1 MLKKLLR
8 IQKPEQIN
16 TGYLYETL
24 LARNIIIIAEIETL
38 MLSVTLAKIG
48 IIDPILLDSEDVK
61 EILQI
66 SSTNTTVTDLLEV
79 SFIKV
84 LLDNEM
90 LYFIIKYPKPRL
102 VCKKIILHPVQHN
115 GTILHLAE
123 NNNVANCGNR
133 IMAIGNCSIT
143 LTSSFCQQSSQ
154 PTCAQ
159 QLHAGTMA
167 HCSTRPSHLEP
178 LQIID
183 DGVMIINDN
192 TAVIKNSE
200 GSVTTVTGTYLIT
213 FDDEI
218 NVNGSIYKNQ
228 KGMLR
233 KAPTSATATIVNITS
248 HQEILSLPYL
258 QRLNFEN
265 LQYINEV
272 KGRTVTGPAVSGLVT
287 IIIVLIFFITFKLR
301 QRRVIKC
308 NDIEAVIDSYNR
320 PEDGPHLS
328 GGGVNPV

>member
-1 MLKKLLR
+1 
-8 IQKPEQIN
+8 
-16 TGYLYETL
+16 
-24 LARNIIIIAEIETL
+24 

-48 IIDPILLDSEDVK
+48 IINPVLLDSEDVK

-159 QLHAGTMA
+159 QLHAGT
-167 HCSTRPSHLEP
+167 
-178 LQIID
+178 LQH
-183 DGVMIINDN
+183 
-192 TAVIKNSE
+192 
-200 GSVTTVTGTYLIT
+200 
-213 FDDEI
+213 
-218 NVNGSIYKNQ
+218 
-228 KGMLR
+228 
-233 KAPTSATATIVNITS
+233 KA
-248 HQEILSLPYL
+248 
-258 QRLNFEN
+258 
-265 LQYINEV
+265 
-272 KGRTVTGPAVSGLVT
+272 
-287 IIIVLIFFITFKLR
+287 
-301 QRRVIKC
+301 
-308 NDIEAVIDSYNR
+308 
-320 PEDGPHLS
+320 
-328 GGGVNPV
+328 